1 MWVRDVPGWENGDPS
16 RRVMGPVAVRIFEIL
31 FAAGLVISTLT
42 FLGFVLW
49 FVGMF
54 VYLLFFVG

>member
-1 MWVRDVPGWENGDPS
+1 
-16 RRVMGPVAVRIFEIL
+16 MGPVAVRIFEIL